1 MRKSP
6 ACALV
11 ATAVFAALAPTDAPS
26 ATRVEFEGFIHSCGG
41 TDPEVVRLTPG
52 GTLHLR
58 RATNAN
64 EWVTNNPAL
73 DGPET
78 NEVISLNVNP
88 KGHGN
93 VTLHSTLRPLAFN
106 GTWDITVK
114 VTITEDGL
122 VAHGVGHGTGEL
134 HGMTVKFTVAPEVV
148 VPNPCSEE
156 GSLPVSGVV
165 ISPGS

>member
-11 ATAVFAALAPTDAPS
+11 AASVLAALAPTDAPS

-93 VTLHSTLRPLAFN
+93 VTLHSTLRPAAFD

-114 VTITEDGL
+114 VTITENGL

-134 HGMTVKFTVAPEVV
+134 RGMTVKFTLAPALA